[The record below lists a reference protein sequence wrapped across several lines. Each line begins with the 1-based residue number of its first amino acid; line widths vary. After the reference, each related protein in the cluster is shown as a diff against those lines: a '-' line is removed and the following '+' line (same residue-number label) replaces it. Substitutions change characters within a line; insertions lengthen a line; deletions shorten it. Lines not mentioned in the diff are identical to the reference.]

1 MNKKNIFIIVL
12 MLAALFLISCGKKKA
27 AQEEEV
33 TETQEI
39 LPSSSET
46 QNEKEPKNNQG
57 IFDKIQNL
65 HNKSDNQK
73 VKEEKESEKAQKTY
87 DKAYNKAQKTYDEKG
102 IEKFIEYVEKENYL
116 PVKDSSQDDATPLL
130 IAVKDGDLEKA
141 KLFLEKGASV
151 EEKDSKENGLL
162 DYALQSSNSESLAF
176 AIEALPIPSWNVA
189 DANGCFPFIKAIV
202 QRSDFTVIQKCI
214 DLTNDINCADKNG
227 KMPLM
232 YAAQSNVDVR
242 TVKYLLDKGA
252 KIDTKNSNEWSALMY
267 AARYNPNPAVME
279 DLILRGANSE
289 PNSVGLTVTML
300 AACNPNPGVLMT
312 LLKYKDEINA
322 ATDKGKTALM
332 YACENGQN
340 SSVIKMLID
349 NGANL
354 NAKDSNGKTIREY
367 LSANPSLSTSDIAI
381 AWKSAEETGNTES
394 AEIDLSDEET
404 VSEEE

>member
-1 MNKKNIFIIVL
+1 MNAKIFRCIISITIILVSF
-12 MLAALFLISCGKKKA
+12 AFISCGNKETAQQEKA
-27 AQEEEV
+27 A
-33 TETQEI
+33 ETQEA
-39 LPSSSET
+39 LSSSSET
-46 QNEKEPKNNQG
+46 QYEKE
-57 IFDKIQNL
+57 FA
-65 HNKSDNQK
+65 
-73 VKEEKESEKAQKTY
+73 KAQE
-87 DKAYNKAQKTYDEKG
+87 AYNKKGMDGFCKYLEKNSYFA
-102 IEKFIEYVEKENYL
+102 I
-116 PVKDSSQDDATPLL
+116 KDSSQDDATPLL
-130 IAVKDGDLEKA
+130 IAVKDGNLENA

-162 DYALQSSNSESLAF
+162 DYALQSSNPESLAF

-189 DANGCFPFIKAIV
+189 DANGCFPFIKVIV
-202 QRSDFTVIQKCI
+202 QRSDFAKIKKCI
-214 DLTNDINCADKNG
+214 DLTNDINRADKNG
-227 KMPLM
+227 KTPLM
-232 YAAQSNVDVR
+232 YAAQSNIDVR

-252 KIDTKNSNEWSALMY
+252 KIDVKNSNEWSALMY

-279 DLILRGANSE
+279 DLILRGASSE

-404 VSEEE
+404 SDVSEQSEAAENADSEEE